1 MALHRRRLML
11 SLSALAMCGATRAAW
26 AQAEDAPPPH
36 VALTFDDGPHPEQ
49 TPRLLEILD
58 REQVTATFYVIGSCA
73 ERCPDVVRQVF
84 LAGHDIGNHSWS
96 HPVLTRL
103 SSEAVGTEI
112 SRTDDLL
119 IAINGERPNTI
130 RAPYGATNDEVRAVA
145 LPRSM
150 MLWDVDTN
158 DWRSRNT
165 ESVTREA
172 VSRRGGVVLMH
183 DIYPTTVAA
192 VPAIIREYKARGFRF
207 VTMSSY
213 VEWTATDSIDLV

>member
-1 MALHRRRLML
+1 ML
-11 SLSALAMCGATRAAW
+11 SLSALAMCGAVRPAW
-26 AQAEDAPPPH
+26 AQADDTPPPH

-49 TPRLLEILD
+49 TPWLLDILD
-58 REQVTATFYVIGSCA
+58 REQVSATFYVIGSSV
-73 ERCPDVVRQVF
+73 ERCPDVVRQAF

-103 SSEAVGTEI
+103 SSEAVEVEI
-112 SRTDDLL
+112 ARTDDLL
-119 IAINGERPNTI
+119 IAINGDRPNTI
-130 RAPYGATNDEVRAVA
+130 RAPYGAANDAVRAVA
-145 LPRSM
+145 WPRSM

-165 ESVTREA
+165 DSVAREA

-207 VTMSSY
+207 VTMSRY
-213 VEWTATDSIDLV
+213 VVGQASDAIDLV

>member
-1 MALHRRRLML
+1 ML
-11 SLSALAMCGATRAAW
+11 SLPALALCGAARGAW
-26 AQAEDAPPPH
+26 AQADDVSVPR

-49 TPRLLEILD
+49 TPRLLDILE
-58 REQVTATFYVIGSCA
+58 REQVQATFYVIGSCA
-73 ERCPDVVRQVF
+73 ECYPDIVRRAW

-103 SSEAVGTEI
+103 SPEEVETEI

-119 IAINGERPNTI
+119 IDINGDRPNTI
-130 RAPYGATNDEVRAVA
+130 RAPYGAANDAVKAVA
-145 LPRSM
+145 WPRSM

-165 ESVTREA
+165 ASVEREA

-183 DIYPTTVAA
+183 DIYSTTVAA

-213 VEWTATDSIDLV
+213 VEWQATDAIDLV